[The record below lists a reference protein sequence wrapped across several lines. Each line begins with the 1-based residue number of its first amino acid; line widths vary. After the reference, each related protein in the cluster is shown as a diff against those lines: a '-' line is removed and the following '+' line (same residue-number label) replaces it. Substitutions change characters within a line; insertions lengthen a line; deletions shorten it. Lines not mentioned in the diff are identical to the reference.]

1 MVDYVSDANVLAR
14 QIRQYAFGDQVDP
27 QVAERLQ
34 SIPGVSSG
42 PFGTTPDS
50 IKASPEYKKAK
61 SEYESAFQGLRAI
74 NSVLNSKFKK
84 QYMAHI
90 RAKREAELKGME

>member
-1 MVDYVSDANVLAR
+1 MKYADTIQSFDFALITQAAANAQYLHTSKVLQA
-14 QIRQYAFGDQVDP
+14 
-27 QVAERLQ
+27 
-34 SIPGVSSG
+34 IPGVSSG
-42 PFGTTPDS
+42 PFGTTPDT

-61 SEYESAFQGLRAI
+61 AEYESAFQGLRSI

>member
-1 MVDYVSDANVLAR
+1 MKYADTIQSFDFALNTQAAANA
-14 QIRQYAFGDQVDP
+14 QYLHTSKV
-27 QVAERLQ
+27 LQ

-42 PFGTTPDS
+42 PFGTTPDT

-61 SEYESAFQGLRAI
+61 AEYESAFRGLRSI

>member
-1 MVDYVSDANVLAR
+1 MKYADTIQSFDFALITQAAANAQYLHTSKVL
-14 QIRQYAFGDQVDP
+14 Q
-27 QVAERLQ
+27 L
-34 SIPGVSSG
+34 IPGVSSG
-42 PFGTTPDS
+42 PFGTTPDH

-74 NSVLNSKFKK
+74 NSVLTSKFKK

>member
-1 MVDYVSDANVLAR
+1 MKYADTIQSFDFALITQAAANA
-14 QIRQYAFGDQVDP
+14 QYLHTSKV
-27 QVAERLQ
+27 LQ

-42 PFGTTPDS
+42 PFGTTPDT

-61 SEYESAFQGLRAI
+61 AEYESAFRGLRAI
-74 NSVLNSKFKK
+74 NTVLNSEFKK